1 MEICVSFVRWKPGE
15 TIAIGALLSSVAAFG
30 RKRSA
35 VTVAP
40 DLPAIFSPVTSMELP
55 AVCSADAPPAPAKM
69 RARQMTIRQKSST
82 LRGFVSAAGPV
93 WPAVSCGWN
102 TVDTVDTRGFY
113 FPFSVT

>member
-1 MEICVSFVRWKPGE
+1 MTNPRRANSIELEICVSFVRWKPGE
-15 TIAIGALLSSVAAFG
+15 TITIGALSSSVAAFG

-82 LRGFVSAAGPV
+82 LRGFVSAAGPGLAGCFV
-93 WPAVSCGWN
+93 WLEHC
-102 TVDTVDTRGFY
+102 RHC
-113 FPFSVT
+113 